1 MNLVSYLKDIYGYDT
16 PIFLKDIRI
25 GGKSKAAI
33 KEEFYR
39 AVKRGELNR
48 DGSGVYSLVNNTN
61 DLINV
66 VTFEKI
72 IENKFIYIENYMPG
86 LESLQVCGYYS
97 GQTFLNMIGIS
108 EQVPAVL
115 EVTTNRTSS
124 KKRYYSALGRLAIIR
139 KARTEVNFQNW
150 KLLQFLDMFHFISME
165 EVIKNKQ
172 LIRKYISDNKL
183 SRYQLS
189 LYAKLYESE
198 TFKKLLEGGILD
210 AFI

>member
-1 MNLVSYLKDIYGYDT
+1 MNLVNYLKDIYGYDT

-124 KKRYYSALGRLAIIR
+124 KKRYYSALGRLAIVR
-139 KARTEVNFQNW
+139 KARTEINFNNW
-150 KLLQFLDMFHFISME
+150 LMLQFLDMFSFLSLD
-165 EVIKNKQ
+165 EVIKNRDLIVSYIKKQ
-172 LIRKYISDNKL
+172 KLTRNMFMVCIRFYGSDTLTKIMNGGLI
-183 SRYQLS
+183 
-189 LYAKLYESE
+189 
-198 TFKKLLEGGILD
+198 D